1 MPFFCI
7 FKGGKGMKDID
18 YIQSNLK
25 PRSYSPNEVVRLINM
40 KQAKLYISNKIY
52 PIDIYTSIDKK
63 GESVLVMVFLKE
75 ETQEAYKL
83 WLNYALE
90 ENTV

>member
-1 MPFFCI
+1 
-7 FKGGKGMKDID
+7 
-18 YIQSNLK
+18 
-25 PRSYSPNEVVRLINM
+25 M

-63 GESVLVMVFLKE
+63 GDSVLVMVFLKE

>member
-1 MPFFCI
+1 MR
-7 FKGGKGMKDID
+7 DID
-18 YIQSNLK
+18 YIQSNLN
-25 PRSYSPNEVVRLINM
+25 PRPYVFNEVVRIINM

-52 PIDIYTSIDKK
+52 PIDIYKKKKKK

>member
-1 MPFFCI
+1 
-7 FKGGKGMKDID
+7 MKDID

-25 PRSYSPNEVVRLINM
+25 PQSYTPNEVVRLINM

-52 PIDIYTSIDKK
+52 PIDIYTSVDKK
-63 GESVLVMVFLKE
+63 GDSVLVMVFLKE

-90 ENTV
+90 ENTI

>member
-1 MPFFCI
+1 
-7 FKGGKGMKDID
+7 MKDID

-25 PRSYSPNEVVRLINM
+25 PRPYNANEVVRLVNM

-52 PIDIYTSIDKK
+52 PIDIYTSVNKK
-63 GESVLVMVFLKE
+63 EESVLVMVFLKE
-75 ETQEAYKL
+75 ETQDAYKL

>member
-1 MPFFCI
+1 
-7 FKGGKGMKDID
+7 MKDID
-18 YIQSNLK
+18 YVQSNLK
-25 PRSYSPNEVVRLINM
+25 P
-40 KQAKLYISNKIY
+40 KLYISNKIY

>member
-1 MPFFCI
+1 
-7 FKGGKGMKDID
+7 MKDID
-18 YIQSNLK
+18 YVQSNLK
-25 PRSYSPNEVVRLINM
+25 PRSYVSSEVVRLINM

-52 PIDIYTSIDKK
+52 LIDIYTSIDKK

>member
-1 MPFFCI
+1 
-7 FKGGKGMKDID
+7 MKDID

-25 PRSYSPNEVVRLINM
+25 PRSYSPSEVVRLINM

-63 GESVLVMVFLKE
+63 GESVLVMVFLNISLIIS
-75 ETQEAYKL
+75 ASSCSLYL
-83 WLNYALE
+83 IL
-90 ENTV
+90 

>member
-1 MPFFCI
+1 
-7 FKGGKGMKDID
+7 MKDID

-25 PRSYSPNEVVRLINM
+25 PRSYSPSEVVRLINM

>member
-1 MPFFCI
+1 
-7 FKGGKGMKDID
+7 
-18 YIQSNLK
+18 
-25 PRSYSPNEVVRLINM
+25 M

>member
-1 MPFFCI
+1 
-7 FKGGKGMKDID
+7 MKDID

-25 PRSYSPNEVVRLINM
+25 PRPYNANEVVRLVNM

-52 PIDIYTSIDKK
+52 PIDIYTSVNTKE
-63 GESVLVMVFLKE
+63 ESVLVMVFLKE
-75 ETQEAYKL
+75 ETQDAYKL

-90 ENTV
+90 ENTI